1 GGADW
6 KAWINSIAKGS
17 PRTRGVIDL
26 LQRIDRLSK
35 FEEATNTV
43 QFTEDEMRAA
53 VGADLWDSYWQ
64 RLGDLA
70 AQMRSAQAEAE
81 KICSILQQEFDGR
94 SDHAAN

>member
-1 GGADW
+1 M
-6 KAWINSIAKGS
+6 NSTAKGS

-26 LQRIDRLSK
+26 SERVDRLSK

-53 VGADLWDSYWQ
+53 VGADLWDSYWR
-64 RLGDLA
+64 RLDDLA

-81 KICSILQQEFDGR
+81 KICSVLQQEFDAR
-94 SDHAAN
+94 SG